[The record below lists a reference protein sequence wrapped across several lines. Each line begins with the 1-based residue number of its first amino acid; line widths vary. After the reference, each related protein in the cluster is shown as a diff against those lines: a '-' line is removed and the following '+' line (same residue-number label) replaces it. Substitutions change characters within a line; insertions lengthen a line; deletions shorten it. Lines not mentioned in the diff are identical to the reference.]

1 MKKKTKEKLDR
12 KLSRLPL
19 VHIDT
24 SIILEKETTDDG
36 YYCKKVLNIIGY
48 KYRGK
53 FSMPM
58 LSEILLRIIR
68 LDDAIERHKTLD
80 MICMLIKEK
89 NIDLHS
95 VKNIENNVNKIKELD
110 PSISPNDRLIVAC
123 AIIDNA
129 TLVTL
134 DKRLI
139 KNKTIEE
146 RFGIKIRHPKD
157 LV

>member
-1 MKKKTKEKLDR
+1 MKRKTKERLDR
-12 KLSRLPL
+12 RLARLPL

-24 SIILEKETTDDG
+24 SIILEKETTEDG
-36 YYCKKVLNIIGY
+36 YYCKKFLNMLGY
-48 KYRGK
+48 RYRGK

-68 LDDAIERHKTLD
+68 LDDSTERYKTLD
-80 MICMLIKEK
+80 MIYMLIKEK
-89 NIDLHS
+89 KIDLCS
-95 VKNIENNVNKIKELD
+95 VKGTEDNVIKIKEVD
-110 PSISPNDRLIVAC
+110 YSISPSDRLIVAC
-123 AIIDNA
+123 AVIDNA

-139 KNKTIEE
+139 KNKALEE